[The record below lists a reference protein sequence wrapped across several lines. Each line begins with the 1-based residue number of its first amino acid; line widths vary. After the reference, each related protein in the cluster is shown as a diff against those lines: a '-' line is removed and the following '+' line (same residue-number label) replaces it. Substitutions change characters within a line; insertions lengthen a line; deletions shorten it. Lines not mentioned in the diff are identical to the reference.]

1 MIFPGT
7 SYSTAI
13 TLIGTRPGLHLQRS
27 LSLESLHIL
36 LADTRFS
43 VTRTLNTSL
52 ILPPRPFIF
61 SAKSLAHGFTSART
75 FRSGVVNMGDS
86 LRTDGLP
93 TLNTVGATSASLANY
108 SFPES
113 RLRILSDPKKIPV
126 ILMACGSL
134 SVAEPYSKLGIPD

>member
-7 SYSTAI
+7 SYSPAI
-13 TLIGTRPGLHLQRS
+13 NLIGTRPGLHLRRS
-27 LSLESLHIL
+27 LCLESLRIL
-36 LADTRFS
+36 PADTRFR
-43 VTRTLNTSL
+43 VALNTSL
-52 ILPPRPFIF
+52 ILHTRPFIT
-61 SAKSLAHGFTSART
+61 SAKSLVHGFPPIRT

-113 RLRILSDPKKIPV
+113 RLRTLSDSKKIPV

-134 SVAEPYSKLGIPD
+134 SVAEPYSKLDVSD